1 MAGKNTSGNKVEEM
15 EEMEDL
21 ISRKEAIEVVNDI
34 IDKTAVRTKDLRKLE
49 LVKGELRKLER
60 KN

>member
-1 MAGKNTSGNKVEEM
+1 MAGKSTSGNKVEEM
-15 EEMEDL
+15 EKIEDL

-49 LVKGELRKLER
+49 LVKGELRKLKR

>member
-1 MAGKNTSGNKVEEM
+1 MAGKNISGNKVEEM
-15 EEMEDL
+15 EKMEDL

-49 LVKGELRKLER
+49 LVKGELRKLKR
-60 KN
+60 RN

>member
-1 MAGKNTSGNKVEEM
+1 MAGKSTSGSKIEK
-15 EEMEDL
+15 MEDL

-49 LVKGELRKLER
+49 LVKGELRKLKR
-60 KN
+60 RN

>member
-1 MAGKNTSGNKVEEM
+1 MAGKSTSGNKVEEM
-15 EEMEDL
+15 EEKEDL

-49 LVKGELRKLER
+49 LVKGELRKLKR
-60 KN
+60 RN